1 MRRKLLSLAILMIA
15 GVVTAEWMTWR
26 SVWLLPLLTLI
37 LYLFICKISKEK
49 KFLACLALAFCAGF
63 LLMSYVQYSAEHSS
77 LLDYTGRKSMLKA
90 TVVEVQKLE
99 EKKYRLCCDVN
110 GELLLCSYY
119 HPVKNYWNLTGCE
132 ITFSTVV
139 ERPKPAGNPRTFDYS
154 LYLKTRKIFF
164 TASIERYQIV
174 SDLPSVKYR
183 MKRYILAQRE
193 QMIERLQVDPA
204 VKGLIKG
211 ILFGDTDS
219 LDEDIY
225 KEFQHNG
232 TAHVLAVSG
241 LHVGILYG
249 LYKKLNGR
257 RKSLLSAALFC
268 LLLALYGTATL
279 WSVSVTRAVFLIV
292 LILLGNLWDRR
303 YDIATALAVA
313 ALFIIVDNPYAV
325 MGASFQMSFLAVLS
339 LTFFTPLLEKKAG
352 NSLAVMLSV
361 QLGLMPYMAYNFNYI
376 SFIGIVCNIPV
387 VFMISLLVPLGIAGY
402 LWFIVSGQLF
412 PFISDGLN
420 GLGTMAIKINHLF
433 VADGVFSFDVIS
445 PPLWSVC
452 LLYGVLFF
460 VSSEHF
466 RIYFKRKDIKSLI
479 PQTLFLTIMVIF
491 SFFAS
496 FTPFDQAGIVF
507 VDVGQGDCIHLKCDD
522 GKNLLFDGGG
532 SINYNVGEKTL
543 KPYLLKNGIGSVE
556 LAAATHL
563 HTDHFLGL
571 RQLAECYDV
580 QRILTKGR
588 AGQRITLNENQWI
601 DILWPEQQD
610 PDVDDENL
618 NSLIFKI
625 HDHGITVL
633 ITGDITEEGEKAL
646 VEKYQGTDILRSDIL
661 KVAHHGSPYS
671 TSDIFLAAVRP
682 VAAVISVGKNNYGHP
697 SNVVI
702 EKLQKNGIMV
712 FRTDQ
717 SGAVGI
723 INRKGKISICTK
735 NQ

>member
-15 GVVTAEWMTWR
+15 GVVTAEWTAWQR
-26 SVWLLPLLTLI
+26 VWTLLLLTLI
-37 LYLFICKISKEK
+37 LYLFLCKISKEK
-49 KFLACLALAFCAGF
+49 KFLTCLILAFGAGF
-63 LLMSYVQYSAEHSS
+63 LLMSYAQYSVEHSP
-77 LLDYTGRKSMLKA
+77 LLDSAGRTSELKA
-90 TVVEVQKLE
+90 TIVEVQKLE
-99 EKKYRLCCDVN
+99 EKKYRICCDVN

-119 HPVKNYWNLTGCE
+119 HSVESYWNLTGCE

-139 ERPKPAGNPRTFDYS
+139 EKPKPAGNPRTFDYS
-154 LYLKTRKIFF
+154 LYLKTKKIFF
-164 TASIERYQIV
+164 TASIEHYQITA
-174 SDLPSVKYR
+174 DLPSIKYR
-183 MKRYILAQRE
+183 IKRYILAQRE
-193 QMIERLQVDPA
+193 QMMERLQVDPT

-225 KEFQHNG
+225 EEFQHNG

-292 LILLGNLWDRR
+292 LMLLGNLWDRR

-313 ALFIIVDNPYAV
+313 ASIIIADNPYAV

-339 LTFFTPLLEKKAG
+339 LTFFTPLLEKKVG
-352 NSLAVMLSV
+352 SSLAVMLSV

-387 VFMISLLVPLGIAGY
+387 VFMISMLVPLGIAAF

-412 PFISDGLN
+412 PFISDCLN
-420 GLGTMAIKINHLF
+420 GLGTMAIKINHF
-433 VADGVFSFDVIS
+433 FEADGMFSFDVVS
-445 PPLWSVC
+445 PPLWLVC
-452 LLYGVLFF
+452 LFYGVLFF

-466 RIYFKRKDIKSLI
+466 RIYFKRRDIKSLI
-479 PQTLFLTIMVIF
+479 PQTLFLTTMVIF
-491 SFFAS
+491 SFFAG
-496 FTPFDQAGIVF
+496 FTPFDQADIVF

-580 QRILTKGR
+580 EQILTKGR
-588 AGQRITLNENQWI
+588 AGQRISLNESQWI
-601 DILWPEQQD
+601 DILWPERQD
-610 PDVDDENL
+610 LDVDDENL

-625 HDHGITVL
+625 HDHGISVL

-646 VEKYQGTDILRSDIL
+646 VAKYRGTDILKCDIL

-671 TSDIFLAAVRP
+671 TSDVFLAAVRP